1 MDNLPPTSFMTF
13 ANTLKTASA
22 VIDRTTFVAITE
34 ARVCIREV
42 FALFC
47 IVKVTKSQVIDYV
60 IIKVMTPGARKR
72 SAKLIPSLKL
82 SLKLHAHLLDPTVD
96 WVSFL
101 APLPLSS

>member
-22 VIDRTTFVAITE
+22 VIDRTTFAAITE
-34 ARVCIREV
+34 ARVCVREE

-47 IVKVTKSQVIDYV
+47 IVEVTKNQVIDYV

-72 SAKLIPSLKL
+72 SATLIPSLKL
-82 SLKLHAHLLDPTVD
+82 RAHLLDPTVD
-96 WVSFL
+96 RVSFL
-101 APLPLSS
+101 AHCHFHLK